1 MLGQD
6 GLVTNDSHRSFR
18 SAPTIILHLISQWVL
33 HSSTTD
39 MHLSRYAPNFIDD
52 WQLLPPQNVL
62 SASTNHRLIRLV
74 LGSLLHLVF
83 HSAPH

>member
-6 GLVTNDSHRSFR
+6 VLVTNDSHHSFR

-33 HSSTTD
+33 HSGTKDT
-39 MHLSRYAPNFIDD
+39 HLSRYAPNFIDD
-52 WQLLPPQNVL
+52 WQLLLPQNVL
-62 SASTNHRLIRLV
+62 GASTNHRLIRLV
-74 LGSLLHLVF
+74 LESLFHLVF